1 MKISK
6 DDIMDVVRSV
16 VFALAIAVV
25 LVIIAALLLQFTPM
39 PDSAV
44 MPINIVIKLLSL
56 VGGTLLGIKCAS
68 RGALKGVVIGAF
80 TLLFSYFI
88 FSAINGSLS
97 ESGITYIDAITM
109 IISAVV
115 AGIIAVNVKGKSK

>member
-1 MKISK
+1 MKINK

-25 LVIIAALLLQFTPM
+25 LVIIAAIILQFTSM
-39 PDSAV
+39 PDSAI

-56 VGGTLLGIKCAS
+56 AGGTLLGIKSAS
-68 RGALKGVVIGAF
+68 RGALKGIVIGAF

-88 FSAINGSLS
+88 FSAINGSMT
-97 ESGITYIDAITM
+97 ECGITYIDAITM
-109 IISAVV
+109 LLSAVV
-115 AGIIAVNVKGKSK
+115 SGVIAVNVKGKAN

>member
-1 MKISK
+1 MKINK

-25 LVIIAALLLQFTPM
+25 LVIIAALILQFTSM
-39 PDSAV
+39 PDSAI

-56 VGGTLLGIKCAS
+56 LGGTLLGIKSAS
-68 RGALKGVVIGAF
+68 RGALKGIVIGAF
-80 TLLFSYFI
+80 TLLLSYFI
-88 FSAINGSLS
+88 FSAINGSMT

-109 IISAVV
+109 LISAVV
-115 AGIIAVNVKGKSK
+115 AGVIAVNVKGKAK

>member
-1 MKISK
+1 MKINK

-25 LVIIAALLLQFTPM
+25 LVIIAAIILQFTSM
-39 PDSAV
+39 PDSAI

-56 VGGTLLGIKCAS
+56 AGGTLLGIKSAS
-68 RGALKGVVIGAF
+68 RGALKGIVIGAF

-88 FSAINGSLS
+88 FSAINGSMT

-109 IISAVV
+109 LISAVV
-115 AGIIAVNVKGKSK
+115 SGVIAVNVKGKAN